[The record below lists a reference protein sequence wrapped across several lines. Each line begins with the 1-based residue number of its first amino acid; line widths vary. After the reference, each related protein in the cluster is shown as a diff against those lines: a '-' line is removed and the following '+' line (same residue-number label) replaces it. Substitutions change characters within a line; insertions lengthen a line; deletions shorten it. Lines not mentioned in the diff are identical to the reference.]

1 MMTLATKTAIK
12 TFCAAWLMMLTGPA
26 LACACDIEC
35 KPGEIYSDEQE
46 MCVEQPT
53 A

>member
-1 MMTLATKTAIK
+1 MNLTITTTFKTV
-12 TFCAAWLMMLTGPA
+12 FAALLMMLAAPA
-26 LACACDIEC
+26 FACACDIDC

-46 MCVEQPT
+46 MCVEKPT